1 MLTDGHVTPRGDA
14 SRARPHALRRLLA
27 SALLLAATALIVAAC
42 GSSSSGGGG
51 GNGTTANKAATNYGT
66 TLYGTLPPAGTP
78 STGGTITIAQL
89 AGTTPTYIFPIV
101 PGADTSTSTI
111 EFISNQFLPLYW
123 GPDGAKPA
131 YDPSLS
137 LAAGP
142 PVASNGNKTFTVKM
156 KPGFKW
162 ANGAPVDANDMVFEV
177 DLLKAAVAESPANWG
192 QFAPGGFPTNVVSAS
207 APSQYTFQMT
217 LNGSYNAGFVLYNML
232 QDTNNV
238 FPLPSTAWN
247 VDSANG
253 PHLDYTNPANAKKIY
268 DYLNKAGGS
277 VSTFASNPLWKDNDG
292 AFNLKD
298 FSATNSS
305 YDLVPNPK
313 YGGSPKP
320 AYADLSVQT
329 YTSAT
334 AQLNAFKAGT
344 LDIIGL
350 DPSQLA
356 QAASLKAGGASVYG
370 GPGFGW
376 FGGIINFKDTTNH
389 FDKVIAQPYVRA
401 AIMHLINDAGI
412 IQGVYKNA
420 AVPQYGP
427 VPSSP
432 DSDYT
437 PSNAV
442 NAPYPYSP
450 TTAVSLLKS
459 HGWKVVPNGQ
469 TTCAKAGTA
478 TDECGAGIPAGTP
491 LAFTWANQPEATATT
506 GVLESEALASEAK
519 QAAGININ
527 LQTKTF
533 NFLTAN
539 YNDQNP
545 AAAKYTNDWGVNN
558 YGGLYE
564 DYYPTQYGVDNAG
577 GGFNLGDYNDPMA
590 TKLIN
595 DSVHSGAPDAVK
607 NEASYLTENL
617 PVFYF
622 PNPDILLAVS
632 KKVGGPAKS
641 WLALTQQAED
651 PQLWY
656 VAK

>member
-1 MLTDGHVTPRGDA
+1 MLSDGHVTPRGAA
-14 SRARPHALRRLLA
+14 SRRRSRSLRRLLA
-27 SALLLAATALIVAAC
+27 TALPLAATALIVAAC
-42 GSSSSGGGG
+42 GSSSSGGS
-51 GNGTTANKAATNYGT
+51 GNGNSANKAATSYGT

-78 STGGTITIAQL
+78 VKGGTITIAQL

-111 EFISNQFLPLYW
+111 EFISDQFLPLYW
-123 GPDGAKPA
+123 GPYGAKPA

-137 LAAGP
+137 LADGP
-142 PVASNGNKTFTVKM
+142 PVASNGNKTFTVKI

-177 DLLKAAVAESPANWG
+177 DLLKAAITESPANWG
-192 QFAPGGFPTNVVSAS
+192 QFVPGGFPSNVVSAT

-217 LNGSYNAGFVLYNML
+217 LNASYNDGYVLYNML

-247 VDSANG
+247 IAAANG

-268 DYLNKAGGS
+268 DFLNKAGAS
-277 VSTFASNPLWKDNDG
+277 VSTFASNPLWKDVDG
-292 AFNLKD
+292 AFKLKD

-305 YDLVPNPK
+305 YDLVPNPT

-320 AYADLSVQT
+320 AYDDLSVQT

-344 LDIIGL
+344 LDIVGL

-356 QAASLKAGGASVYG
+356 QSASLKSAGASVYG

-376 FGGIINFKDTTNH
+376 FGGIINFKDTADH
-389 FDKVIAQPYVRA
+389 FDKIITQTYARA
-401 AIMHLINDAGI
+401 AIMHLINDPGI

-432 DSDYT
+432 TSNYT
-437 PSNAV
+437 PANAV
-442 NAPYPYSP
+442 TPPYPYSP
-450 TTAVSLLKS
+450 TAAVALLKS

-469 TTCAKAGTA
+469 TTCAKAGSGA
-478 TDECGAGIPAGTP
+478 GECGPGIPAGTP
-491 LAFTWANQPEATATT
+491 FTFTWANQPEATATT

-558 YGGLYE
+558 FGGIYQ
-564 DYYPTQYGVDNAG
+564 DYYPTQDGIDNAG
-577 GGFNLGDYNDPMA
+577 GGFNLGDYNDPTA
-590 TKLIN
+590 AKLIN
-595 DSVHSGAPDAVK
+595 DSVHSGNPDAVK
-607 NEASYLTENL
+607 TEAAYLTTNL
-617 PVFYF
+617 PAFFF
-622 PNPDILLAVS
+622 PNADILYAVS
-632 KKVGGPAKS
+632 KKVGGPATS
-641 WLALTQQAED
+641 WLVLTQQAED
-651 PQLWY
+651 PQYWY
-656 VAK
+656 LTK